1 MKGEREGAH
10 ESRVPS
16 FKRRVKHHSRMISAF
31 LGTQKD
37 VVHQASLAIS
47 TFEGSPGRGGS
58 VGALRA
64 RTKL

>member
-1 MKGEREGAH
+1 MKGGRKGAH

-37 VVHQASLAIS
+37 VVCQASLAILI
-47 TFEGSPGRGGS
+47 FGGSSGRGGS
-58 VGALRA
+58 VGALSA